1 MTILDSN
8 FKLDVKKIQLD
19 FPILERE
26 VRNNRKL
33 IYLDSAAT
41 SQKPQVVID
50 AQNNFYETINSGVHR
65 GAYYL
70 AELATDAHEKA
81 REKIARFVN
90 VEPEQIV
97 FTKNATESLNLLSYS
112 FLNATLKSRSN
123 KNIDP
128 RLVLQENDEI
138 LVSELEHHANLIPW
152 QELCEKIGTK
162 LKWIPIT
169 DDGILDYSKVES
181 LINKKTKIVSVSHMS
196 NVLGSITNVNL
207 ISKAAKSVGAFFFL
221 DSCQSVPHM
230 QVDFQ
235 KLDADAIAW
244 SGHKMLGPLGIG
256 LLAATKELLEI
267 MPPFISGGSMIETV
281 SMEKSTFASPPKRFE
296 AGTPPAAE
304 AVALGAA
311 VDYLESLGMENVH
324 NYERFLTSKM
334 IDGLKNIKGVK
345 IYGPTSKD
353 DRGSTVSFA
362 LEGLHPHDVGQV
374 LDDLG
379 IAVRVGNHCARPIMD
394 KLKVQSTT
402 RASTY
407 IYNDESDIDALLN
420 GVEEVFRFF
429 GRK

>member
-8 FKLDVKKIQLD
+8 IKLDIKKIQLD
-19 FPILERE
+19 FPILERT
-26 VRNNRKL
+26 VRNNKKL

-81 REKIARFVN
+81 REKIANFVN
-90 VEPEQIV
+90 VDPEQIV
-97 FTKNATESLNLLSYS
+97 FTKNATESLNLLSYA
-112 FLNATLKSRSN
+112 FLNATLKAKDDKS
-123 KNIDP
+123 IDR
-128 RLVLQENDEI
+128 RLVLNPGDEI
-138 LVSELEHHANLIPW
+138 VVSELEHHANLIPW
-152 QELCEKIGTK
+152 QELCSKIGTV

-169 DDGILDYSKVES
+169 DEGLLDYSKIQDV
-181 LINKKTKIVSVSHMS
+181 ITNRTRIVSISHMS
-196 NVLGSITNVNL
+196 NVLGSITDVEK
-207 ISKAAKSVGAFFFL
+207 IKKAAKSVNAFIFL

-230 QVDFQ
+230 PVDFN
-235 KLDADAIAW
+235 KLGVDAIAW

-267 MPPFISGGSMIETV
+267 MPPFITGGSMIETV
-281 SMEKSTFASPPKRFE
+281 TMQKSTFAKAPKKFE

-304 AVALGAA
+304 AVALGSA
-311 VDYLESLGMENVH
+311 VEYLQNLGMENVH
-324 NYERFLTSKM
+324 NYERFLTTRL
-334 IDGLKNIKGVK
+334 IDGLKNINKVK
-345 IYGPTSKD
+345 IYGPISNI

-407 IYNDESDIDALLN
+407 IYNDESDIDALLE
-420 GVEEVFRFF
+420 GIDKVFNFF
-429 GRK
+429 GVK

>member
-8 FKLDVKKIQLD
+8 FKLDIKKIQLD

-138 LVSELEHHANLIPW
+138 L
-152 QELCEKIGTK
+152 
-162 LKWIPIT
+162 
-169 DDGILDYSKVES
+169 DR
-181 LINKKTKIVSVSHMS
+181 
-196 NVLGSITNVNL
+196 
-207 ISKAAKSVGAFFFL
+207 
-221 DSCQSVPHM
+221 
-230 QVDFQ
+230 
-235 KLDADAIAW
+235 
-244 SGHKMLGPLGIG
+244 
-256 LLAATKELLEI
+256 
-267 MPPFISGGSMIETV
+267 
-281 SMEKSTFASPPKRFE
+281 KSTR
-296 AGTPPAAE
+296 
-304 AVALGAA
+304 
-311 VDYLESLGMENVH
+311 
-324 NYERFLTSKM
+324 
-334 IDGLKNIKGVK
+334 
-345 IYGPTSKD
+345 
-353 DRGSTVSFA
+353 
-362 LEGLHPHDVGQV
+362 
-374 LDDLG
+374 
-379 IAVRVGNHCARPIMD
+379 
-394 KLKVQSTT
+394 
-402 RASTY
+402 
-407 IYNDESDIDALLN
+407 LN
-420 GVEEVFRFF
+420 SSH
-429 GRK
+429 

>member
-1 MTILDSN
+1 MQIY
-8 FKLDVKKIQLD
+8 KI
-19 FPILERE
+19 
-26 VRNNRKL
+26 
-33 IYLDSAAT
+33 T
-41 SQKPQVVID
+41 
-50 AQNNFYETINSGVHR
+50 
-65 GAYYL
+65 
-70 AELATDAHEKA
+70 
-81 REKIARFVN
+81 
-90 VEPEQIV
+90 
-97 FTKNATESLNLLSYS
+97 NLLSGKYYIGKDTT
-112 FLNATLKSRSN
+112 ND
-123 KNIDP
+123 KNYFGSGLLIK
-128 RLVLQENDEI
+128 RAIKKFGIENFKKEI
-138 LVSELEHHANLIPW
+138 LEELEPYEYGGGMISVVTPESATWDDIP
-152 QELCEKIGTK
+152 E
-162 LKWIPIT
+162 
-169 DDGILDYSKVES
+169 
-181 LINKKTKIVSVSHMS
+181 
-196 NVLGSITNVNL
+196 
-207 ISKAAKSVGAFFFL
+207 
-221 DSCQSVPHM
+221 
-230 QVDFQ
+230 
-235 KLDADAIAW
+235 
-244 SGHKMLGPLGIG
+244 
-256 LLAATKELLEI
+256 
-267 MPPFISGGSMIETV
+267 
-281 SMEKSTFASPPKRFE
+281 RFE